1 MKKIYQVPTTTIVT
15 VSTANMIAASLG
27 VSDTNASPNADNTYG
42 LSRGTSFWDDDD
54 E

>member
-1 MKKIYQVPTTTIVT
+1 MKKIYQVPVVMTVK
-15 VSTANMIAASLG
+15 VSTSNMIATSLG
-27 VSDTNASPNADNTYG
+27 VNNTNATINSDNTYG